1 MSRIG
6 GLLRRTFGVIKEH
19 VGWIVWAKWVVVA
32 VNATEFEY
40 LEGSISSEWDA
51 GEESE
56 LQGAHRRQGE
66 GGGGERE
73 LLPKEYEEGL
83 VAWPTQTIAEGHAAF
98 SVGQPETSEEHVRTA
113 NIFQPDSWTPTKCLL
128 MFGSLFPCH
137 DTGT

>member
-6 GLLRRTFGVIKEH
+6 GLLRWTFGVIKEH

-40 LEGSISSEWDA
+40 LEGIA
-51 GEESE
+51 GEEPE

-98 SVGQPETSEEHVRTA
+98 SFGQPKTSEEHVRTA
-113 NIFQPDSWTPTKCLL
+113 NIFQPDSWTPTKCLP

>member
-40 LEGSISSEWDA
+40 LEGSISSEWD
-51 GEESE
+51 GNVGTSLGGLVRNQNYREHTE
-56 LQGAHRRQGE
+56 GE

-83 VAWPTQTIAEGHAAF
+83 VAWPTQTIVEGHAAF
-98 SVGQPETSEEHVRTA
+98 SFGQPETSEEHVRTA
-113 NIFQPDSWTPTKCLL
+113 NIF
-128 MFGSLFPCH
+128 H
-137 DTGT
+137 DPPEKTGQLKAAR